1 MTDAKSSPITIEKHS
16 GIFVLRD
23 DLLPGGTK
31 SVLMKSIVDEESP
44 GTEEFVYAS
53 PVYGGF
59 QIALAAYC
67 EAHGKKSTIFCAKR
81 NKMHTNTLK
90 CIALGANVVE
100 VPYGYLTVVEKRARD
115 YCLATPNT
123 KKIVFGAK
131 DEKNIKILSD
141 RAAQVFAQMGGA
153 PDEVWCAIGSG
164 TLVTSIASATTT
176 NGTKVYGVQVGAAFT
191 PPPDLGITVIEY
203 EKKFEQPSK
212 WVAPFPSMENYD
224 LKAFEKCVQNTR
236 ERVLNG
242 ARILFWNVYG

>member
-1 MTDAKSSPITIEKHS
+1 MSIIIEKHS

-31 SVLMKSIVDEESP
+31 SVLMKSIVDDVPPEID
-44 GTEEFVYAS
+44 EFVYAS

-81 NKMHTNTLK
+81 NKTHANTLK
-90 CIALGANVVE
+90 CISLGANVVE

-115 YCLATPNT
+115 YCLSRPNT

-141 RAAQVFAQMGGA
+141 RAAQVFAQIGT
-153 PDEVWCAIGSG
+153 PLDQVWCAIGSG
-164 TLVTSIASATTT
+164 TLVTSIATAAAKT
-176 NGTKVYGVQVGAAFT
+176 NAKVFGVQVGAEFS
-191 PPPDLGITVIEY
+191 PPPHLGITVIKY
-203 EKKFEQPSK
+203 EKRFEQPSK
-212 WVAPFPSMENYD
+212 YSASFPSMENYD
-224 LKAFEKCVQNTR
+224 LKAFEKCVQTTK
-236 ERVLNG
+236 EQVANG
-242 ARILFWNVYG
+242 GQILFWNVYG

>member
-1 MTDAKSSPITIEKHS
+1 MSTTIEKHS

-44 GTEEFVYAS
+44 GIEEFVYAS

-67 EAHGKKSTIFCAKR
+67 EPRGKKVTIFCAKR
-81 NKMHTNTLK
+81 NKMHANTLK
-90 CIALGANVVE
+90 CIEFGANIVE
-100 VPYGYLTVVEKRARD
+100 VPYGYMTVVEKRARD
-115 YCLATPNT
+115 YCLVTPNT

-141 RAAQVFAQMGGA
+141 RAIQVFSEIGGE

-164 TLVTSIASATTT
+164 TLVTSIATATK
-176 NGTKVYGVQVGAAFT
+176 NGAKVYGVQVGAAFT
-191 PPPDLGITVIEY
+191 PPPHLGITVIEY

-212 WVAPFPSMENYD
+212 WVAPFPSIVNYD
-224 LKAFEKCVQNTR
+224 LKAFEKCVQNTK
-236 ERVLNG
+236 ERVENG
-242 ARILFWNVYG
+242 SRVLFWNVYG